1 MGLAPQPGPL
11 GGLWDGHL
19 DASRDFLT
27 LLCHLPEPL
36 LSMPGGE
43 DAENGEKL
51 KVGGRKPGRAD
62 GPEHCSGSNLLL
74 ISPLAQGTP
83 EQGSVWCVKLRVTWC
98 LETQQVVRF

>member
-1 MGLAPQPGPL
+1 MLCPSCTQTWLLTSAWPELGHCHTLEASSDLSHHVGLAPWPGPL
-11 GGLWDGHL
+11 GGLWDECL

-51 KVGGRKPGRAD
+51 KVGGPKPGQD
-62 GPEHCSGSNLLL
+62 
-74 ISPLAQGTP
+74 
-83 EQGSVWCVKLRVTWC
+83 
-98 LETQQVVRF
+98 